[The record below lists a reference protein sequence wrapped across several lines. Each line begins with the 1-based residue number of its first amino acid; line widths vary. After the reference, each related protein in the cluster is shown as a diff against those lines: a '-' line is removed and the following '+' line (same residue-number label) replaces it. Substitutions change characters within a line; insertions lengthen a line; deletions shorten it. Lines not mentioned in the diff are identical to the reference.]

1 MPLHGLFMERVFSG
15 EGIVVSDGAEL
26 RESGRIMV
34 GK

>member
-1 MPLHGLFMERVFSG
+1 MVCYVERVFSG
-15 EGIVVSDGAEL
+15 EGIIVSDGAKL